1 MAKTRQDKIDNLNER
16 IAQLENQRKEEH
28 RKQKAEERKIRDR
41 RLYKRA
47 GLLESLLPE
56 TIPLTDEQFNT
67 FLHRTVANSFGRDKL
82 TQIIAEGNSNPPA
95 NAPTVQAETKATA
108 KPNTAGQPQAN
119 NTANAPKSAETQ
131 KPTNASNSVTN
142 QQSQKPNT
150 PTANPTNPQPTARS
164 GGVAP
169 SLAKGKGALMYHN
182 KLWYVRSAEGLP
194 CRWHGW
200 GKDRPIRSKP

>member
-1 MAKTRQDKIDNLNER
+1 MPKTRQDKIDNLNER

-82 TQIIAEGNSNPPA
+82 AQIIAEGNSNPPA
-95 NAPTVQAETKATA
+95 NSPTAQAETKTTAT
-108 KPNTAGQPQAN
+108 PSTTGQPRTN
-119 NTANAPKSAETQ
+119 DTATTPKSEETS
-131 KPTNASNSVTN
+131 KPTNAGNNAVN
-142 QQSQKPNT
+142 HQSSKPNM
-150 PTANPTNPQPTARS
+150 PTASPTNPQPNVRS
-164 GGVAP
+164 GA
-169 SLAKGKGALMYHN
+169 
-182 KLWYVRSAEGLP
+182 
-194 CRWHGW
+194 
-200 GKDRPIRSKP
+200 